1 MDAILSGFGLAGAA
15 GLNAYIPLLVLALA
29 GRFGYADL
37 NAPYDVLSSN
47 AGLGALAVLLAV
59 EMLADKVPGV
69 DHVNDAI
76 NTVVRPAAGAVLF
89 LSSVGAGTLDPT
101 LAAILGLLG
110 AGGVHALKAT
120 ARPVVTAT
128 TGGLGNPLVSAL
140 EDLASVLAAI
150 IAIVAPL
157 LVVVLLL
164 ALALAFVVLIRRLRA
179 RRARRSGAPAHG
191 SGAGP

>member
-59 EMLADKVPGV
+59 EMTADKVPGV
-69 DHVNDAI
+69 DHINDAI

-89 LSSVGAGTLDPT
+89 LSSTGASALDPT
-101 LAAILGLLG
+101 LAAILGLLS
-110 AGGVHALKAT
+110 AGGIHALKAT

-128 TGGLGNPLVSAL
+128 TGGLGNPLVSTL
-140 EDLASVLAAI
+140 EDVASVLAAI

-157 LVVVLLL
+157 LVIVLLL
-164 ALALAFVVLIRRLRA
+164 ALALAFILLVRRLRS
-179 RRARRSGAPAHG
+179 RRSRAPARG
-191 SGAGP
+191 TGAGP